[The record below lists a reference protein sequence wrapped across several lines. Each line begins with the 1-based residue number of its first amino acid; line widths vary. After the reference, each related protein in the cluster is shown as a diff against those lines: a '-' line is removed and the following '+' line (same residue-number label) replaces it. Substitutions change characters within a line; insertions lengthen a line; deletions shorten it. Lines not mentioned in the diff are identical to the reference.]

1 MCRFGT
7 FAAVLTG
14 VLYRHFVRIMASS
27 ALPHPRDNLR
37 RKPPASAQYNW
48 ISGAYEVLS
57 EQLEL
62 ELPPADDVMLPEDKT
77 VTLLATENGAQLF
90 VSGFGLNIGK
100 KAERIVVRKDGKVC
114 AQVPFLR
121 AQEVIIASRGVSF
134 SSDLLEELCA
144 RGIRIGCMSA
154 SGRPVALIT
163 SPLLTATV
171 ETRRRQLEAAQNER
185 GAEFCRWVVAGKL
198 RNQEKLL
205 RYFAKSREGPK
216 RKDLEDTAAILRK
229 LRQDALRVAG
239 ATPDAVR
246 PQLLGLEGT
255 GGRVYWQRIGD
266 MLPDE
271 VGFGGRRH
279 QGPGDAVNAALNYGY
294 GILYGHVWGAAMN
307 AGLEPFAGFMH
318 VDRSGK
324 PSMVLDLVEEFRQ
337 PVVDR
342 AILTWLNKGGRLSLA
357 KGLLEGASRENVA
370 ARVLLRLNAEERHR
384 GKNHEV
390 RSIIQMQARLAAS
403 AMRGLRDYRPF
414 AFQW

>member
-1 MCRFGT
+1 
-7 FAAVLTG
+7 
-14 VLYRHFVRIMASS
+14 MATPP
-27 ALPHPRDNLR
+27 LPLPRETVR
-37 RKPPASAQYNW
+37 RKPPASEQFNW
-48 ISGAYEVLS
+48 ISGRYDVIP

-62 ELPPADDVMLPEDKT
+62 ELSEPDDTLLPDDNT

-90 VSGFGLNIGK
+90 VSGFGLYIGK
-100 KAERIVVRKDGKVC
+100 KAERIVVRKNGKVC
-114 AQVPFLR
+114 AQVPFMK
-121 AQEVIIASRGVSF
+121 AQEVIVASRGVSF

-144 RGIRIGCMSA
+144 RGIRIACMSGN
-154 SGRPVALIT
+154 GRPVALIT

-171 ETRRRQLEAAQNER
+171 ETRRRQLAAVDNER
-185 GAEFCRWVVAGKL
+185 GADFCRWVVAGKL
-198 RNQEKLL
+198 HNQEKLL
-205 RYFAKSREGPK
+205 RYFAKSRDGDPRQGLEG
-216 RKDLEDTAAILRK
+216 TAEVLRK
-229 LRQDALRVAG
+229 LRHDALKVEG

-246 PQLLGLEGT
+246 SRLMGLEGT
-255 GGRVYWQRIGD
+255 GGRIYWQRIGD

-271 VGFGGRRH
+271 LGFERRRQ

-307 AGLEPFAGFMH
+307 AGLEPFAGFLH

-342 AILTWLNKGGRLSLA
+342 AILTWLNKGGRLSLS
-357 KGLLEGASRENVA
+357 KGMLDGDSRENVA
-370 ARVLLRLNAEERHR
+370 ARVLLRLNATERHR

-403 AMRGLRDYRPF
+403 AMRGTRNYRPF